1 MAFCQIMK
9 LLFFGGFIPP
19 MTRVLGMFWVNPT
32 LPSSTPG
39 EFLKP
44 EAADVHHG
52 RILVRNMA
60 WLYVTL
66 W

>member
-1 MAFCQIMK
+1 MK

-19 MTRVLGMFWVNPT
+19 ISGTRDVLVLGESHITSHVT
-32 LPSSTPG
+32 STPG

-52 RILVRNMA
+52 RIVVRNTA
-60 WLYVTL
+60 WFNVTL

>member
-1 MAFCQIMK
+1 
-9 LLFFGGFIPP
+9 

-52 RILVRNMA
+52 RILVRNTA
-60 WLYVTL
+60 WFNVTL